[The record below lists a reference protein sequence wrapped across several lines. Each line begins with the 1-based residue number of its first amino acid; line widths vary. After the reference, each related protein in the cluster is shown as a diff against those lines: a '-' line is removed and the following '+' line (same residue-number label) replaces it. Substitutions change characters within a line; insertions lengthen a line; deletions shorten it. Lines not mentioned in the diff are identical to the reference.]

1 MKNLF
6 IFNKSENLWKKS
18 MYILELISM
27 FTEDET
33 TPTFRKCKPKLTS
46 VLNVLVEVKIKFSFM
61 GMQNIWEI

>member
-1 MKNLF
+1 
-6 IFNKSENLWKKS
+6 